1 MWCTSHGSGGGRS
14 HQARNSGKFY
24 LPLAGLFALTLVP
37 MLGKQK
43 ELSQSEENHPKGPGE
58 QVTGNEASDQR
69 HGVPV
74 AHVI

>member
-1 MWCTSHGSGGGRS
+1 MVHFTWLRRGLIASGQEFWKVLS
-14 HQARNSGKFY
+14 
-24 LPLAGLFALTLVP
+24 PLAGLFALTLVP